1 MDTSFRVIV
10 RLLFKTQSIF
20 GSDQESYKFD
30 KSLNLRYIADMINN
44 YVSIDEFRSNLAEL
58 MGKVMY
64 GQNRV
69 MIKKYNREAA
79 VLISVD
85 EYEKLLDPTKRLTKS
100 QWDEAVKKL
109 DAIRANIPEADP
121 KEIQKKI
128 NQAIQEVRVKN
139 KRIHA

>member
-1 MDTSFRVIV
+1 LDTSFRVIV

>member
-1 MDTSFRVIV
+1 
-10 RLLFKTQSIF
+10 
-20 GSDQESYKFD
+20 
-30 KSLNLRYIADMINN
+30 MINN